1 MLPHPFT
8 FPMTAPMFTLTMHN
22 DVAHTFSG
30 SGCCRSGW
38 ADRLRLLVWACA
50 ISAVFAAPTFAVQ
63 LTGDGTGPQ
72 VTLSAAEVDNGG
84 TLLVRIDCRRMP
96 AAGSMPEVSFNDQG
110 VYLFA
115 HPGQAKGVYA
125 GLVGI
130 PLSARPGPTAL
141 TVAWGDGARR
151 RSGSVAFVIQPGA
164 YGEETLTVD
173 PRHVRPSPKDLER
186 IRREQK
192 ELKQIYASGSRSRLW
207 QGGFQV
213 PVPGEMNGAFGTRR
227 LFNNELQS
235 HHTGMDFRAQTG
247 DPIHAA
253 GAGVV
258 RLTKELFYSG
268 NAVVIDHGAGVFTS
282 YSHLSRIDVKVGQ
295 RIEKGRVVGLAG
307 ATGRATGPH
316 LHWGV
321 KVNSVNVNPLTFIRV
336 IEALGGG

>member
-1 MLPHPFT
+1 MAFFAVDAANGVWSAPAPRPQVSLSATRVETGGVLAVRVDFRRQAVSEREVRIVYGDQRIVLFPHP
-8 FPMTAPMFTLTMHN
+8 
-22 DVAHTFSG
+22 G
-30 SGCCRSGW
+30 GE
-38 ADRLRLLVWACA
+38 
-50 ISAVFAAPTFAVQ
+50 
-63 LTGDGTGPQ
+63 TG
-72 VTLSAAEVDNGG
+72 
-84 TLLVRIDCRRMP
+84 I
-96 AAGSMPEVSFNDQG
+96 
-110 VYLFA
+110 
-115 HPGQAKGVYA
+115 YA
-125 GLVGI
+125 GLAAI
-130 PLSARPGPTAL
+130 PLTASPGMSALSVEWPEGA
-141 TVAWGDGARR
+141 ARR
-151 RSGSVAFVIQPGA
+151 SERVDFEITAGR
-164 YGEETLTVD
+164 YGEDVLKVD
-173 PRHVRPSPKDLER
+173 PRHVKPSPQDLER

-213 PVPGEMNGAFGTRR
+213 PVPGEMNGSFGTRR

-247 DPIHAA
+247 DSIHAA

-316 LHWGV
+316 LHGGV
-321 KVNSVNVNPLTFIRV
+321 KVNSVNVNPKTFLQV
-336 IEALGGG
+336 IDRLGGG